1 MKKILWLCCA
11 ALFASCAREIPG
23 GGLVWGSDTLSR
35 SGTHDVVA
43 LIYPVAREG
52 VASDSINRTLEY
64 YLKQLFAGDSVAAS
78 DVTLAQAVD
87 SLLAHKNR
95 DTVTAHMPYQLYCEG
110 SYYTKGFLTSVWLQT
125 YAFTGGAHGLTL
137 SKCFNF
143 DNRTGEL
150 LPLEALVSDTAR
162 LSELNREAFRKF
174 LAQQSFTQEEVD
186 SYLFVKPDELPLPQ
200 NIGFDSTGVKML
212 YNPYEIAAYVFGQ
225 SEYAVPY
232 DQAKAVLSK
241 IARGK

>member
-11 ALFASCAREIPG
+11 ALLASCNRDVPG
-23 GGLVWGSDTLSR
+23 GGLVWGNDTLSR

-52 VASDSINRTLEY
+52 VAADSINRTVEH

-78 DVTLAQAVD
+78 EATLAQAVD
-87 SLLAHKNR
+87 SLLAGKNR
-95 DTVTAHMPYQLYCEG
+95 DTMIAHMPYQLYCEG
-110 SYYTKGFLTSVWLQT
+110 SYYTKGFLTSVWLKT

-143 DNRTGEL
+143 DNRTGEQ
-150 LPLEALVSDTAR
+150 LPLAALVSDTTR
-162 LSELNREAFRKF
+162 LSELNREAFLQALSQRS
-174 LAQQSFTQEEVD
+174 LTQEEINA
-186 SYLFVKPDELPLPQ
+186 YLFVKPDELPLPQ

-225 SEYAVPY
+225 SEYTVPY
-232 DQAKAVLSK
+232 DRAEPVLSK
-241 IARGK
+241 IAQGQ